1 MGAMNIPAQYS
12 LAVDTLDDDKK
23 QHKRSQNQRDW
34 TTAAAAAA
42 NEATVTTFA
51 ALTKAIKGKLCMA
64 KGVESTART
73 TKHNEHLRLMFETKA
88 VDDVLFVACGHGEPI
103 VSVNCRP
110 HLPLSRPLAAVTAA
124 AHSTTTVSDIQQ

>member
-23 QHKRSQNQRDW
+23 QHKRSQSQ
-34 TTAAAAAA
+34 TACASAV

-64 KGVESTART
+64 EGVESTART

-110 HLPLSRPLAAVTAA
+110 HLPLSRPPAAVTAA
-124 AHSTTTVSDIQQ
+124 DDSTTTVTDIQQ